1 MTENT
6 DPSQANM
13 NHFTR
18 IIGQERAK
26 TRLTE
31 SIQSCA
37 NDGEMISPLIIA
49 EAGVGKTAVMSAYCK
64 GLEENGVQCMFFNSP
79 EEFRERDLKFNQLV
93 ELIQSPGKIGIFIDE
108 CHLINYKRTRQSD
121 LIRAFIMKCMDGNNQ
136 GKLVALNDE
145 ISFVPDR
152 SRIVICLATNF
163 PNELDKSGALQS
175 RFDKM
180 DLDLYTKDELIAIL
194 QLMLHARGFRH
205 VDQATLGLIA
215 NCGRGTAR
223 PMEKI
228 IDQLVISRNAVDPD
242 KKTINRSEVIKA
254 LQLVQYFPQGL
265 TIDELKIIQLA
276 GRKPMKTID
285 IQACL
290 PKLDGTGIKKSVAYL
305 VSNMQ
310 FVESTSKGIVQ
321 TNRGK
326 NYLELLKAEKFVF

>member
-1 MTENT
+1 MSENT
-6 DPSQANM
+6 TPNDAM
-13 NHFTR
+13 NYFSK
-18 IIGQERAK
+18 IIGQDRAK
-26 TRLTE
+26 TRLAQ
-31 SIQSCA
+31 SIQSSV
-37 NDGEMISPLIIA
+37 NGGEMISPLIIA

-64 GLEENGVQCMFFNSP
+64 GLEASGVTCMFFNSP

-108 CHLINYKRTRQSD
+108 AHLINYKKTRQSD
-121 LIRAFIMKCMDGNNQ
+121 LIRAFVMKCMDGNNQ

-163 PNELDKSGALQS
+163 PNILDASGALQS

-180 DLDLYTKDELIAIL
+180 DLDLYSKGELVEIL
-194 QLMLHARGFRH
+194 QLMLNARGFRH
-205 VDQATLGLIA
+205 TDENTLSLIA

-242 KKTINRSEVIKA
+242 KKTVNRAEVIKA

-265 TIDELKIIQLA
+265 TIDELRIIQLA
-276 GRKPMKTID
+276 GRKPMRTID

-290 PKLDGTGIKKSVAYL
+290 PKLDSNGIKKSVAYL

-326 NYLELLKAEKFVF
+326 NYLSALKSENFVF